1 MLDLNHL
8 FLTIV
13 ISFLSFRV
21 FLFLGLVGMSYSLWM
36 WIRNGVIFIMI
47 LYAPVTFD
55 PFSVLQFCFSL
66 WLLKVNSASIL
77 ISFSFSCFS
86 FSEPLSLS
94 GLIPWVSSEQ
104 PWHFHICREPDAPT
118 RWKLCRKQSLGF
130 WKVLTWIGSE
140 LNANSMQPWIDLKEK
155 LLFSSDC
162 EQCLCP
168 KATPKGRNILSAHE
182 AHQPLWR
189 HRRCCLWQGEDF
201 DGGDS
206 EGLVMMIL
214 ATHWSN
220 WGWFW
225 LHAVLDD

>member
-1 MLDLNHL
+1 MLPPGGN
-8 FLTIV
+8 FAENN
-13 ISFLSFRV
+13 R
-21 FLFLGLVGMSYSLWM
+21 
-36 WIRNGVIFIMI
+36 
-47 LYAPVTFD
+47 
-55 PFSVLQFCFSL
+55 
-66 WLLKVNSASIL
+66 
-77 ISFSFSCFS
+77 
-86 FSEPLSLS
+86 
-94 GLIPWVSSEQ
+94 
-104 PWHFHICREPDAPT
+104 
-118 RWKLCRKQSLGF
+118 F

-206 EGLVMMIL
+206 EGRVMMIL

-225 LHAVLDD
+225 LHGWIRHDGDQKPKLFRWLLPSRMMIRRQCHDHFGDFFH